1 MSLVGRAKTTLARR
15 SNDPYAR
22 PVLVVEDDA
31 GVRAYLVAVLEGQ
44 GFRVVSA
51 ETAEE
56 ALRILESEP
65 AQLAVLDIGLP
76 GQMDGFAL
84 AEHLADDVAVIMV
97 TGDPVR
103 ALGRE
108 RYRVLHKP
116 LVPEALEQ
124 AVEAAI
130 EPAPA

>member
-1 MSLVGRAKTTLARR
+1 MSLLARAKQALEKH
-15 SNDPYAR
+15 DPLSK

-31 GVRAYLVAVLEGQ
+31 GVRAYLVAILEHQ
-44 GFRVVSA
+44 GFRVLAAESA
-51 ETAEE
+51 EQ
-56 ALRILESEP
+56 ALRILEHEP

-84 AEHLADDVAVIMV
+84 AEQLAEDVAVIMV

-103 ALGRE
+103 ALGHDEFRI
-108 RYRVLHKP
+108 LHKP

-124 AVEAAI
+124 AVAQAVGL
-130 EPAPA
+130 APA

>member
-1 MSLVGRAKTTLARR
+1 MSLLSRAKQALEKHDPLAK
-15 SNDPYAR
+15 

-31 GVRAYLVAVLEGQ
+31 GVRAYLVAVLEHQ
-44 GFRVVSA
+44 GFRVVAA
-51 ETAEE
+51 ETAEQ
-56 ALRILESEP
+56 ALRMLEHEP

-84 AEHLADDVAVIMV
+84 AEQLTDDVAVIMV

-103 ALGRE
+103 AVGHDE
-108 RYRVLHKP
+108 YRILHKP

-124 AVEAAI
+124 AVAQAVGLS
-130 EPAPA
+130 AV

>member
-1 MSLVGRAKTTLARR
+1 MSLLARAKSTLAKH

-31 GVRAYLVAVLEGQ
+31 GVRAYLVAVLEHQ
-44 GFRVVSA
+44 GFRVLSA
-51 ETAEE
+51 ETAEQ
-56 ALRILESEP
+56 ALRVLHDEP

-84 AEHLADDVAVIMV
+84 AEHLAEDVAVIMV

-103 ALGRE
+103 ALGHE
-108 RYRVLHKP
+108 QYRILHKP

-124 AVEAAI
+124 AVEQAI
-130 EPAPA
+130 GFATA

>member
-1 MSLVGRAKTTLARR
+1 MSLVSRARSSLAK
-15 SNDPYAR
+15 SSPDPHAR

-31 GVRAYLVAVLEGQ
+31 GVRAYLSAVLEGQ
-44 GFRVVSA
+44 GFRVVTA
-51 ETAEE
+51 ATAEE
-56 ALRILESEP
+56 ALAILQEEP

-84 AEHLADDVAVIMV
+84 AEHLAEDVAVIMV

-103 ALGRE
+103 ALGHE
-108 RYRVLHKP
+108 HYRVLHKP

-124 AVEAAI
+124 AVEQAI
-130 EPAPA
+130 APAY

>member
-1 MSLVGRAKTTLARR
+1 MSLRARAKSALEKH
-15 SNDPYAR
+15 DPTAK

-31 GVRAYLVAVLEGQ
+31 GVRAYLVAILEHQ
-44 GFRVVSA
+44 GFTVIAA
-51 ETAEE
+51 ENADQ
-56 ALRILESEP
+56 ALRLLANQP

-97 TGDPVR
+97 TGDPVS
-103 ALGRE
+103 ALGHDG
-108 RYRVLHKP
+108 YQILHKP

-124 AVEAAI
+124 AVAQAVGLAA
-130 EPAPA
+130 A

>member
-1 MSLVGRAKTTLARR
+1 MSLVARAKTTLARR

-103 ALGRE
+103 ALGQE

>member
-1 MSLVGRAKTTLARR
+1 MSLLGRAKQALEKH
-15 SNDPYAR
+15 DPLSK

-31 GVRAYLVAVLEGQ
+31 GVRAYLVAVLEHQ
-44 GFRVVSA
+44 GFRVLAA
-51 ETAEE
+51 ENADQ
-56 ALRILESEP
+56 ALRILEREP

-103 ALGRE
+103 ALGHDE
-108 RYRVLHKP
+108 YRILHKP

-124 AVEAAI
+124 AVAQAVGL
-130 EPAPA
+130 APA

>member
-1 MSLVGRAKTTLARR
+1 MSLLSRARQAFEKHDPLAK
-15 SNDPYAR
+15 

-31 GVRAYLVAVLEGQ
+31 GVRAYLVAVLEHQ
-44 GFRVVSA
+44 GFRVLAA
-51 ETAEE
+51 ENAEQ
-56 ALRILESEP
+56 ALRILEGEP

-97 TGDPVR
+97 TGDPVH
-103 ALGRE
+103 ALGHDE
-108 RYRVLHKP
+108 YRILHKP

-124 AVEAAI
+124 AVAQAVGQ
-130 EPAPA
+130 PA